1 MEEAEEAL
9 GLCSEYLG
17 HLLPVSLVEAGLV
30 VLVVMVV
37 VVVVEEEVGRSEAT
51 ELALRP
57 S

>member
-1 MEEAEEAL
+1 VEEAEEAL
-9 GLCSEYLG
+9 RLCSEYLG

-30 VLVVMVV
+30 VMVV
-37 VVVVEEEVGRSEAT
+37 VVVVEEEVGKSEAT